1 MPHLV
6 HQIMTIAD
14 APFLAQLHQDFS
26 PYMTLASLYTALR
39 LVTFAQSGIAVSA
52 ASIDEYDNVTLP
64 PPRLHFSTPPRTS
77 ASASAMRGG
86 SGGSGSGSSGE
97 RGRDGRGERRH
108 AARNHSNSNR
118 SRGSNPNSGHSLR
131 YVLFNINYFLYFK
144 GINTRVHEMH
154 MSKHCISG

>member
-1 MPHLV
+1 MTDLLSSSCLMPHLV

-97 RGRDGRGERRH
+97 R
-108 AARNHSNSNR
+108 RNHSNSNR

-131 YVLFNINYFLYFK
+131 YVLFNINYFY
-144 GINTRVHEMH
+144 N
-154 MSKHCISG
+154 